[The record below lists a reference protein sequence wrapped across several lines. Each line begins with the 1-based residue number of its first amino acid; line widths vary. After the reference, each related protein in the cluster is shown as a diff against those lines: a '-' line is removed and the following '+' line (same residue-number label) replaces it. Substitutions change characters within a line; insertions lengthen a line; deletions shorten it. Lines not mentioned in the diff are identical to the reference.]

1 MSNRIDDI
9 AREIYRA
16 TAEFNIAEA
25 ERKDLSELL
34 DAKKDEVTSTRE
46 SVLGKIADLSFKG
59 QWTLKEIKSAT
70 KKAITMHND
79 ERTARTVA
87 TFISETRLAA
97 DPNVR
102 DKFAG
107 LLDLRDRAWEA
118 EVQAHKAD
126 KSTPTPLRKFA
137 GRRYHLLT
145 RMLGEAE
152 NQNYFTTV
160 GQVVR
165 WAENN
170 DPSLDAAKVHK
181 KIQEHREKLAAFLEQ
196 FPDDDL
202 IAAVDLLNKVT
213 EATLVNAHA
222 TLTPKP
228 DPRKL
233 AAALAPKAKPVE
245 SATGAADIDFD
256 ELLGNKVSL
265 AA

>member
-16 TAEFNIAEA
+16 TADFNIAEA

-46 SVLGKIADLSFKG
+46 SVLGKIAKLSSAG
-59 QWTLKEIKSAT
+59 NWTLKEIKSAT
-70 KKAITMHND
+70 KKVMDMHND
-79 ERTARTVA
+79 ERTKRTLA
-87 TFISETRLAA
+87 TLVSELRLAA
-97 DPNVR
+97 HPNTR
-102 DKFAG
+102 DKVAG
-107 LLDLRDRAWEA
+107 LIDLRDRAWEA

-137 GRRYHLLT
+137 GRKYHLLT

-152 NQNYFTTV
+152 NENYFTTV
-160 GQVVR
+160 GQVVA
-165 WAENN
+165 WAKAN
-170 DPSLDAAKVHK
+170 DPGLDAEKVHK
-181 KIQEHREKLAAFLEQ
+181 KIQEYREKLAAFLEQ

-233 AAALAPKAKPVE
+233 AAALAPRAKPVE
-245 SATGAADIDFD
+245 PATGAADIDFD